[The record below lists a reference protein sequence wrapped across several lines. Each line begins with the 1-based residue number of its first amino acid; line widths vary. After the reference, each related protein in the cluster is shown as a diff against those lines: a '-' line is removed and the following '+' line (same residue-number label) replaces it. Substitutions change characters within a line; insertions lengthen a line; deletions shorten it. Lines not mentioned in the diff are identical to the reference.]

1 MRFFLAILSIVIY
14 SSFLHATEPSFKFTF
29 GSNLGNI
36 PLEINKMSQ
45 NKKTIGGLKINSW
58 TLSPNF
64 LSFAN
69 NQNNFKASRG
79 IDQKPEIKKI
89 KVQDTEKREYKIKDY
104 VVYPKHGVGQI
115 T

>member
-14 SSFLHATEPSFKFTF
+14 SSFLHATEPSLKFTF

-69 NQNNFKASRG
+69 NQNNSNFSEKTSL
-79 IDQKPEIKKI
+79 KEILYIKI
-89 KVQDTEKREYKIKDY
+89 KLNF
-104 VVYPKHGVGQI
+104 
-115 T
+115 

>member
-1 MRFFLAILSIVIY
+1 MRFFFVILLTIVLHA
-14 SSFLHATEPSFKFTF
+14 SFLSANEPSFKFTF
-29 GSNLGNI
+29 GSNLGKI

-69 NQNNFKASRG
+69 NQNNSNFSEKTSL
-79 IDQKPEIKKI
+79 KEILYIKI
-89 KVQDTEKREYKIKDY
+89 KLNF
-104 VVYPKHGVGQI
+104 
-115 T
+115 